1 MITSIPLQVNL
12 FSLCT
17 IKLGLVIL
25 NSISNVEIPNDVL
38 YWTAGSYS
46 DRWEWASNAPFEP
59 FSYDNWAE
67 GEPNGN
73 QTLDKYCIYASF
85 NPFSTNFTTGYW
97 YDDKCSVDGFKFI
110 CELND

>member
-59 FSYDNWAE
+59 FSYENWAE
-67 GEPNGN
+67 TEPNGN
-73 QTLDKYCIYASF
+73 QTLDKYCTYANF
-85 NPFSTNFTTGYW
+85 NFNFTTGYW
-97 YDDKCSVDGFKFI
+97 IDDKCSAEGFKFI